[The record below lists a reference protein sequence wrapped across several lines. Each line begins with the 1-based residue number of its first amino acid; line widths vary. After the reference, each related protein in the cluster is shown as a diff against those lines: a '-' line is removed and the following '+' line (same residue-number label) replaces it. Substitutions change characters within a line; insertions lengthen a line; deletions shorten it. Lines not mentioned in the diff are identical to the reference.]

1 MANILAVDDEKEILM
16 IIKRALEKTGHRVT
30 TVVSP
35 LNIQENQFSN
45 YDLILLDVMMPDM
58 DGYECCRKIRGLV
71 DCPIIF
77 LTAKVMETDL
87 ITGLRVGG
95 DDYITKPFGI
105 GELRARGEAH
115 LRRDHR
121 EKQNVFAIS
130 GLRFHLAAKEVYV
143 EAELIEETELNEEQR
158 VCSVSVQKSVAD
170 MERYLMILMD
180 IIESEKENNLVF
192 KDISF
197 TTLMATIISDAR
209 LIAGQ
214 KNIRFTLIQES
225 VPAIITVDET
235 AIKRGLMNVISNAV
249 VHTPTGGEILLNVS
263 EKRKFLYFTVED
275 SGKGFSR
282 EEMKS
287 ALEPFYQGEKSR
299 NSREHYGLGL
309 YIVDNLVKNHGGS
322 VKLFKS
328 DKTGGAKVD
337 IKIPVNHLL
346 I

>member
-1 MANILAVDDEKEILM
+1 
-16 IIKRALEKTGHRVT
+16 
-30 TVVSP
+30 
-35 LNIQENQFSN
+35 
-45 YDLILLDVMMPDM
+45 
-58 DGYECCRKIRGLV
+58 
-71 DCPIIF
+71 
-77 LTAKVMETDL
+77 
-87 ITGLRVGG
+87 
-95 DDYITKPFGI
+95 
-105 GELRARGEAH
+105 
-115 LRRDHR
+115 
-121 EKQNVFAIS
+121 
-130 GLRFHLAAKEVYV
+130 
-143 EAELIEETELNEEQR
+143 
-158 VCSVSVQKSVAD
+158 
-170 MERYLMILMD
+170 
-180 IIESEKENNLVF
+180 
-192 KDISF
+192 
-197 TTLMATIISDAR
+197 MATIISDAR